1 MTGGAAAEALPP
13 IGWAQAYRLRLKRR
27 QLLLKALRARRRLQP
42 LQDRTAAIRPG
53 AVLGFTV
60 LRNEALRLPFFLD
73 HYRAL
78 GVDHFLVADNGSDD
92 GSADYLAAQPDVS
105 LWQTGDSYL
114 ESRFG
119 LDWLGWLLMRYGHGH
134 WCLTADADELLVYNG
149 HRQHGLRALTGWLEA
164 QGRAG
169 FGALMLD
176 LYPEDHLGTQAYA
189 AGQDPLEVIP
199 WFDAGPYRSLRQH
212 PRGNLW
218 VQGGARERMF
228 FADCPERSPTLN
240 KLPLMKWNRRWAYTN
255 STHAL
260 LPRGLNGLYS
270 GPGGAEPSGVLL
282 HTKFLPE
289 IVSKSEIEKQRG
301 QHFTDPQAFDG
312 YYDSLTAAPRLC
324 HADAQL
330 YTGTGQLESLGLM
343 TPLPW

>member
-1 MTGGAAAEALPP
+1 MAGGADPDALPA
-13 IGWAQAYRLRLKRR
+13 ITWTAAYRLRLKRR
-27 QLLLKALRARRRLQP
+27 RLLVKALRARRRLTP
-42 LQDRTAAIRPG
+42 LQDRTAMIRPG
-53 AVLGFTV
+53 AVLGFSV
-60 LRNEALRLPFFLD
+60 LRNEALRLPYFLE

-78 GVDHFLVADNGSDD
+78 GVEHFLIVDNGSDD
-92 GSADYLAAQPDVS
+92 GSDALLAEQPDVS

-114 ESRFG
+114 ASRFG

-134 WCLTADADELLVYNG
+134 WCLTADADELLVYSE
-149 HRQHGLRALTGWLEA
+149 HQTRDLRALTGWLEA
-164 QGRAG
+164 HGRAG

-176 LYPEDHLGTQAYA
+176 LYPEGPLGGQTYE
-189 AGQDPLEVIP
+189 AGQDPAEVIP
-199 WFDAGPYRSLRQH
+199 WFDAGPYRSRRQH

-218 VQGGARERMF
+218 VQGGVRERMF
-228 FADCPERSPTLN
+228 FADDPQRSPTLN

-260 LPRGLNGLYS
+260 LPRRLNGLYS

-301 QHFTDPQAFDG
+301 QHFTRPREFDG
-312 YYDSLTAAPRLC
+312 YYDSLAAAPCLW
-324 HADAQL
+324 HAGAQR
-330 YTGTGQLESLGLM
+330 YSGTRQLEELGLM